1 MGFPVQG
8 RGKGNPL
15 PFGLNPLP
23 FGLKPERLKR
33 KKVENRHPSLDHPNP
48 EGWCDLFFLYRLHY
62 LYVSLGVYLPFFS
75 SVFLSVFSSVFL
87 CLSMYRSSRPFSCLS
102 FPVCLPMFLH
112 ACLPYVFRFPV
123 SQSVFIFV
131 FLLVSSTTLNRLKIQ
146 FFLET
151 SKPYH

>member
-23 FGLKPERLKR
+23 FGLKPEGLKR
-33 KKVENRHPSLDHPNP
+33 NGVENRHPTLDHPNP
-48 EGWCDLFFLYRLHY
+48 EGWCDLVILYRLHY

-87 CLSMYRSSRPFSCLS
+87 SALPCIGLLARS
-102 FPVCLPMFLH
+102 PVCHFPSAFPCFSRLSSVRFPLPSLPVCVHF
-112 ACLPYVFRFPV
+112 CLPV
-123 SQSVFIFV
+123 SVI
-131 FLLVSSTTLNRLKIQ
+131 
-146 FFLET
+146 
-151 SKPYH
+151 HDD